1 MNKFIF
7 KILLSVLMI
16 VNMAGLVI
24 SCGNCKNNLEETIST
39 ETISS
44 TEYVNE
50 EISADEG
57 LLCNYKMNSDGTWSA
72 AGHTYKEKL
81 VLTGKL
87 PNSSAITTYVV
98 LSNDTS
104 LTFEE
109 VSKSFLSSDS
119 NDQIVMIRACVVQMI
134 CK

>member
-119 NDQIVMIRACVVQMI
+119 DDKIVMIRECVVHMI